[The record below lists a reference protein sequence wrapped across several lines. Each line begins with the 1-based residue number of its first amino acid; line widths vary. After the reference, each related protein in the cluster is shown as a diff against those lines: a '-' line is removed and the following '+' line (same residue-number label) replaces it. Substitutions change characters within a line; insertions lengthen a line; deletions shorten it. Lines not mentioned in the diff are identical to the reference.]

1 MKLKKA
7 AAWLLVLVCCAAV
20 FVFVSP
26 ETGFDIREL
35 FTPNAEE
42 AVAAQEYSG
51 TNYQKLTVKEKYVYG
66 LICENHEGHKTDFST
81 SEEVTA
87 EEMTEV
93 FTAVKFD
100 FPERSCFEDKY
111 SYVKK
116 GGRFYYSLNYR
127 LSYDECCER
136 SEKCR
141 EEAERIVSLAEDMSG
156 YEKALYFHDLLTERA
171 VYSDSLEDEVFTAYG
186 ALFNGRAN
194 CSGFT
199 AAMAMLLDAA
209 EVENGIVLGE
219 AKDKRDGQDDMLHVW
234 NVVTTE
240 RGSGHVDVA
249 WDAGDE
255 KCDSVSSH
263 AYFYLSDEEILKDH
277 VIFEKYQGLCPD
289 SGSSYFHVTGT
300 YFEAWT
306 ENEQR
311 KAGELL
317 AAAVDTGGKAEFKFK
332 NEGDYASAAD
342 YLFNKN
348 GAYDLMYMFCSDKG
362 KIPSE
367 LTYYVDDNQY
377 TVLIQLS

>member
-7 AAWLLVLVCCAAV
+7 AAWLLVLICCAAV

-26 ETGFDIREL
+26 ETGFDLREL
-35 FTPNAEE
+35 FAPNMEE

-51 TNYQKLTVKEKYVYG
+51 SNYQKLTVKEKYVYG
-66 LICENHEGHKTDFST
+66 LICENHEGHRTDFST
-81 SEEVTA
+81 PEEVTS

-100 FPERSCFEDKY
+100 FPERSCLEDKY
-111 SYVKK
+111 SFVQK
-116 GGRFYYSLNYR
+116 GGRCYYSLNYR
-127 LSYDECCER
+127 FSCDECRER

-141 EEAERIVSLAEDMSG
+141 EEAESIVSLAEGMSG
-156 YEKALYFHDLLTERA
+156 YEKTLYFHDLLTERA
-171 VYSDSLEDEVFTAYG
+171 VYSDSLEDEEFTAYG
-186 ALFNGRAN
+186 AFFNGRAN

-199 AAMAMLLDAA
+199 AAMVMLLNAA
-209 EVENGIVLGE
+209 EVENGIALGE
-219 AKDKRDGQDDMLHVW
+219 AKDKRDGQEDMLHVW

-255 KCDSVSSH
+255 KYDSVSSH

-277 VIFEKYQGLCPD
+277 VIFEKYQGLCPA

-311 KAGELL
+311 KTGELL

-348 GAYDLMYMFCSDKG
+348 GAYDLMYMFCSDRG